1 MRAYLVSAGA
11 CLLIGAVACSTPAP
25 AAPEPG
31 FRPTAT
37 VKDIMDSIVDPSA
50 DVVWDSVEIVVT
62 ASGTEERA
70 PKTDD
75 EWKEVRRR
83 AISMIEASNMLL
95 VPGRHIARAGE
106 KAENP
111 NIELQPERIEE
122 MVNADRAQWTTL
134 AHGLHD
140 AASAAL
146 KAIDDKDKNALL
158 YSGDGLDRAC
168 ENCHLK
174 YWYPPDLL
182 TKNPGALDGSVRK

>member
-1 MRAYLVSAGA
+1 MRVYLASACA
-11 CLLIGAVACSTPAP
+11 CLLIAANACSAPAP
-25 AAPEPG
+25 AVSDSG
-31 FRPTAT
+31 FRPTST

-50 DVVWDSVEIVVT
+50 DVLWDSVEVVVT
-62 ASGTEERA
+62 ASGTEEKA

-83 AISMIEASNMLL
+83 AVSIIEASNMLL

-111 NIELQPERIEE
+111 NIELPPEQIEK
-122 MVNADRAQWTTL
+122 MVNEDRGQWTTL

-146 KAIDDKDKNALL
+146 KAIDDRDKEALL
-158 YSGDGLDRAC
+158 FSGDGLDRAC

-182 TKNPGALDGSVRK
+182 TKDPGAADGSVKK

>member
-25 AAPEPG
+25 GAPDPG

-37 VKDIMDSIVDPSA
+37 VKEIMDSIVDPSA

-111 NIELQPERIEE
+111 NIELPPERIEE

>member
-1 MRAYLVSAGA
+1 MRVLFVVGFA
-11 CLLIGAVACSTPAP
+11 CLLTVAVACTSPAP
-25 AAPEPG
+25 AAPDPG
-31 FRPTAT
+31 FRPTST
-37 VKDIMDSIVDPSA
+37 VKDIMDSIVDPGA
-50 DVVWDSVEIVVT
+50 DAIWDSVEIVVT
-62 ASGTEERA
+62 AQGTEERA

-83 AISMIEASNMLL
+83 AVSIMEATNMLL
-95 VPGRHIARAGE
+95 VPGRRIARPGE

-111 NIELQPERIEE
+111 KIELAPEQIEV

-146 KAIDDKDKNALL
+146 KAIDEKDKTALL

-182 TKNPGALDGSVRK
+182 TKKP

>member
-1 MRAYLVSAGA
+1 MRVPLVSGFAS
-11 CLLIGAVACSTPAP
+11 LLLLVTACSAPAP
-25 AAPEPG
+25 ATPDPG
-31 FRPTAT
+31 FRPTST

-50 DVVWDSVEIVVT
+50 DAVWDSVEVVVT

-83 AISMIEASNMLL
+83 AVSMVEASNMLL
-95 VPGRHIARAGE
+95 VPGRHIARPGE

-111 NIELQPERIEE
+111 KIELAPEQIES

-140 AASAAL
+140 AATAAL
-146 KAIDDKDKNALL
+146 KAIDDRDKTALL

-182 TKNPGALDGSVRK
+182 TKKP

>member
-1 MRAYLVSAGA
+1 MRVYLASAGA
-11 CLLIGAVACSTPAP
+11 LLLSGAVACSTPAP
-25 AAPEPG
+25 AVPDPE
-31 FRPTAT
+31 FRPTST

-50 DVVWDSVEIVVT
+50 DVVWDSVEVVVT
-62 ASGTEERA
+62 AQGTEERA

-83 AISMIEASNMLL
+83 AVSIIEASNMLL
-95 VPGRHIARAGE
+95 VPGRHIARPGE

-111 NIELQPERIEE
+111 QIELPPEQIET

-140 AASAAL
+140 AATEAL
-146 KAIDDKDKNALL
+146 KAIDARDKTALL

-182 TKNPGALDGSVRK
+182 TKKP

>member
-1 MRAYLVSAGA
+1 MRVYFASAGA
-11 CLLIGAVACSTPAP
+11 CLLIGAIACSTPAP
-25 AAPEPG
+25 AAPDPG
-31 FRPTAT
+31 FRPTST

-50 DVVWDSVEIVVT
+50 DVVWDSVEVVVT

-83 AISMIEASNMLL
+83 AVSIIEASNMLL
-95 VPGRHIARAGE
+95 VPGRHIARPGE

-111 NIELQPERIEE
+111 KIELPPEQIET
-122 MVNADRAQWTTL
+122 MVNADRAQWATL

-140 AASAAL
+140 AGSAAL
-146 KAIDDKDKNALL
+146 KAIDEKDKTALL

-182 TKNPGALDGSVRK
+182 TKKP